1 VTINVRTCLRE
12 MLGAGWIGGEEIKE
26 EKTQGEWDLLYS
38 GIKSAEKERSDILQT
53 DIIRN
58 LI

>member
-1 VTINVRTCLRE
+1 
-12 MLGAGWIGGEEIKE
+12 
-26 EKTQGEWDLLYS
+26 LLYS